1 MRFVAK
7 DTMVDMAIGYI
18 TPSFEEALR
27 SSIIMSLLTD
37 RYADQ
42 DDLIPDAPSKPQAIP
57 FDRRGWAGDAL
68 SEVPND
74 RIGSRLW
81 LLSREKQTESTRVR
95 AIEYCQEALQWLVDD
110 RIATS
115 VYVEAAWGNDGRLN
129 VSVTISL
136 SSGDIFTTSV
146 TVGVI
151 YAI

>member
-18 TPSFEEALR
+18 EPSFEDALR
-27 SSIIMSLLTD
+27 SSIIVSLMTD
-37 RYADQ
+37 RFADQ
-42 DDLIPDAPSKPQAIP
+42 DDIIPDAPSKAQAIP

-95 AIEYCQEALQWLVDD
+95 AIEYCQEALQWLIDD

-115 VYVEAAWGNDGRLN
+115 VVVDAVWSTGGRLN
-129 VSVTISL
+129 VSVTLSL
-136 SSGDIFTTSV
+136 SSGDIYTTSV

-151 YAI
+151 YAV